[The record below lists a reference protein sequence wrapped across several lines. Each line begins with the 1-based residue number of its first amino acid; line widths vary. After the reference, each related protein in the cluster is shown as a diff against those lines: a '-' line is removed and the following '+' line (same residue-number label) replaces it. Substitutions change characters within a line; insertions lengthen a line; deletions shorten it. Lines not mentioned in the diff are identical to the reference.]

1 MEKHKAKHKAMTK
14 GTERLIGYY
23 PLNAQ
28 SFFFPNRVSRLA
40 KDISIVCLVFWL
52 WASLVA
58 QRNWLAGLVRLGKS
72 TTVIFGLLCWACIVF
87 FFLVFYCL

>member
-28 SFFFPNRVSRLA
+28 SFLFFPNRVSRLA
-40 KDISIVCLVFWL
+40 KDISIVC
-52 WASLVA
+52 
-58 QRNWLAGLVRLGKS
+58 G
-72 TTVIFGLLCWACIVF
+72 FGLLSLPRETGWQALFVSENLPQLF
-87 FFLVFYCL
+87 SVYYVGLV

>member
-1 MEKHKAKHKAMTK
+1 MALMEKHKAMTK

-40 KDISIVCLVFWL
+40 KDISIVC
-52 WASLVA
+52 
-58 QRNWLAGLVRLGKS
+58 G
-72 TTVIFGLLCWACIVF
+72 FGLLSLPRETGWLALFVSENLPQLF
-87 FFLVFYCL
+87 SVYYVGLV